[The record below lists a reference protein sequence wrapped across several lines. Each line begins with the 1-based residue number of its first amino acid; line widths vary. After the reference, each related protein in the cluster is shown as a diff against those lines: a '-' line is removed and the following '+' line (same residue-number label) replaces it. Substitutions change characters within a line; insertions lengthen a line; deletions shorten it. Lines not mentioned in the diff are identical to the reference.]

1 MDSVLVCELAVVIDG
16 CMQRHMGVGHVVADV
31 CRQVKDSIKVFGFE
45 CFCESVKHGLHVVGY
60 DAIGEQGVCRVFFYC
75 LFPEFGNGIDG
86 HGFFI
91 AFQIDVMSAGLGGIC
106 VSPLIGIYGV
116 FREEIDVRFIEFEQG
131 LRQGENGLFVDGF
144 MSQKSPS
151 LQVMNREQQK

>member
-1 MDSVLVCELAVVIDG
+1 M
-16 CMQRHMGVGHVVADV
+16 VGH
-31 CRQVKDSIKVFGFE
+31 
-45 CFCESVKHGLHVVGY
+45 

-106 VSPLIGIYGV
+106 VSPLVGIYGV

-144 MSQKSPS
+144 VSQKSPS
-151 LQVMNREQQK
+151 LQVMNREQQKQQYGYGFSATRSCVFGAVHDARSGLNDGVLWRVLGI